1 MNARYLLPL
10 AGLVALTACA
20 DLTEPY
26 STGGPG
32 GANTGAATAEN
43 APAPAPTPAPAPA
56 PAPQPQ
62 PAAEQ
67 SISASHI
74 LIAYKGAMRAKPDVT
89 RTKIQA
95 RQLATRID
103 ARAKQGE
110 DFATLAKK
118 YSDGPSGPRGGA
130 LGSFTRGRMVKP
142 FSDAAFALKPGGVS
156 GVVETPFG
164 FHIIKRTQ

>member
-1 MNARYLLPL
+1 MNARTLLPL

-26 STGGPG
+26 STGSAG
-32 GANTGAATAEN
+32 GANAAAAQAEHP
-43 APAPAPTPAPAPA
+43 PAPAPTPAPAPA
-56 PAPQPQ
+56 QQPK
-62 PAAEQ
+62 PAAQ
-67 SISASHI
+67 KSISASHI
-74 LIAYKGAMRAKPDVT
+74 LIAYKGAMHAKPDVT
-89 RTKIQA
+89 RTKVQA
-95 RQLATRID
+95 KQLAARID

-110 DFATLAKK
+110 DFAALAKK

-142 FSDAAFALKPGGVS
+142 FADAAFALKPGQIS

-164 FHIIKRTQ
+164 FHIIKRTK

>member
-26 STGGPG
+26 STGTPG
-32 GANTGAATAEN
+32 GADTGAAQAEN

-56 PAPQPQ
+56 PAPQP
-62 PAAEQ
+62 AAQQ
-67 SISASHI
+67 SIGASHI
-74 LIAYKGAMRAKPDVT
+74 LIAYKGAMRAKADVT
-89 RTKIQA
+89 RSKVQA
-95 RQLATRID
+95 KQLATRIG
-103 ARAKQGE
+103 ARALQGE

-118 YSDGPSGPRGGA
+118 YSDGPSGARGGD

-142 FSDAAFALKPGGVS
+142 FSDAAFALKPGGIS
-156 GVVETPFG
+156 AVVETPFG
-164 FHIIKRTQ
+164 FHIIKRTR